1 MIKYYCDICKKDMT
15 NERKI
20 TLEIRTGND
29 YLERRK
35 EICKD
40 CMTRIN
46 TYIDRIL
53 RNSKD
58 ENNL

>member
-15 NERKI
+15 YERKI

-29 YLERRK
+29 TLERRK

-53 RNSKD
+53 RNNKD
-58 ENNL
+58 D

>member
-1 MIKYYCDICKKDMT
+1 MIRYYCDICKKDIT
-15 NERKI
+15 NKLKI

-29 YLERRK
+29 YLERRE
-35 EICKD
+35 EICED

-53 RNSKD
+53 RRK
-58 ENNL
+58 

>member
-1 MIKYYCDICKKDMT
+1 MIKYYCDICKKDIT
-15 NERKI
+15 NERRI
-20 TLEIRTGND
+20 EIRTGND

-53 RNSKD
+53 RNSKN

>member
-15 NERKI
+15 NKRKI

-29 YLERRK
+29 ELERRK

-58 ENNL
+58 EINL

>member
-1 MIKYYCDICKKDMT
+1 MT

-29 YLERRK
+29 YLERQE

-53 RNSKD
+53 RNNKD

>member
-1 MIKYYCDICKKDMT
+1 MIKFYCDICKKDMT

-20 TLEIRTGND
+20 TLEIRTSND
-29 YLERRK
+29 YLERQE

-40 CMTRIN
+40 CMGRIN

-58 ENNL
+58 EINL

>member
-35 EICKD
+35 EIYKD

-53 RNSKD
+53 RNNKD
-58 ENNL
+58 VNNL

>member
-29 YLERRK
+29 YLERQE

-40 CMTRIN
+40 CMGRIK
-46 TYIDRIL
+46 TYIDNI
-53 RNSKD
+53 SK
-58 ENNL
+58 EQ

>member
-29 YLERRK
+29 NLERRK

-40 CMTRIN
+40 CMSRIN

-53 RNSKD
+53 RINKNEDS
-58 ENNL
+58 L

>member
-1 MIKYYCDICKKDMT
+1 MIKYYCDICKNDMT

-29 YLERRK
+29 CLERRK
-35 EICKD
+35 EICKE

>member
-1 MIKYYCDICKKDMT
+1 MIKYYCDICKRDMT

-20 TLEIRTGND
+20 VLEIRTGND

-53 RNSKD
+53 RKNKN

>member
-1 MIKYYCDICKKDMT
+1 MIKYYCDICKQDMT

-53 RNSKD
+53 RNNKD
-58 ENNL
+58 ENSL

>member
-15 NERKI
+15 NKRKI

-29 YLERRK
+29 VLERRK

-53 RNSKD
+53 RNNKD
-58 ENNL
+58 EINL

>member
-53 RNSKD
+53 RRI
-58 ENNL
+58 

>member
-15 NERKI
+15 NKRKI

-29 YLERRK
+29 ELERRK

-53 RNSKD
+53 KNSKD
-58 ENNL
+58 EINL